1 MEYLSETVE
10 AYEKYVVENIEHVGS
25 VEKFLTAFQYIIPN
39 RYSDNELQTE
49 VYNCALKTIEMFHDY
64 VWAAAAANVQGNGNN
79 IEVSK
84 RIFRALKKSKTLP
97 KQSILLTTLFSLIT
111 NSEMLIE
118 LITIYM
124 DKNKGTKYRWPT
136 ILSIE
141 IVKTLIQIK
150 MFFNAGGSILC
161 HRHFP
166 TRPTLFEPVREDNEI
181 DLDEDEVSEDLQFE
195 DIFSQINKKTGQRWT
210 LAEARMIHKEK
221 EKRKRESSTVPT
233 QTTISVA
240 FGELIWIFRPLIYL
254 YALFKHG
261 PKSWRPWIYSLL
273 VDIASWRLQ
282 SSASHSFNSL
292 ELEELGRRRFLWVLY
307 LVRAPGPLKIFFKWL
322 TTSSFTK
329 VPGVETAA
337 FFIVN
342 ILQII
347 QQRYFYTAGSS

>member
-1 MEYLSETVE
+1 
-10 AYEKYVVENIEHVGS
+10 
-25 VEKFLTAFQYIIPN
+25 
-39 RYSDNELQTE
+39 
-49 VYNCALKTIEMFHDY
+49 
-64 VWAAAAANVQGNGNN
+64 
-79 IEVSK
+79 
-84 RIFRALKKSKTLP
+84 
-97 KQSILLTTLFSLIT
+97 
-111 NSEMLIE
+111 
-118 LITIYM
+118 M

-166 TRPTLFEPVREDNEI
+166 SRPSLFEPSQENDDI
-181 DLDEDEVSEDLQFE
+181 DHEDEDPLEEDLHFE
-195 DIFSQINKKTGQRWT
+195 DIFSHINNKTGKRWT
-210 LAEARMIHKEK
+210 LAEAQLIHKEI
-221 EKRKRESSTVPT
+221 EKRKRETSSIPT

-273 VDIASWRLQ
+273 VDIGSWRLQ
-282 SSASHSFNSL
+282 SGSASSFNSL

-322 TTSSFTK
+322 TTSSLTK
-329 VPGVETAA
+329 VPGIETAA
-337 FFIVN
+337 SFIVN

>member
-10 AYEKYVVENIEHVGS
+10 TYEKYVVDNIEHVGS

-64 VWAAAAANVQGNGNN
+64 VWATAAANVQGNGNV
-79 IEVSK
+79 EVSK
-84 RIFRALKKSKTLP
+84 RTFRALKKSKTLP
-97 KQSILLTTLFSLIT
+97 KQSVLLTTLFSLIT

-124 DKNKGTKYRWPT
+124 DKNKGTKYRWPA

-166 TRPTLFEPVREDNEI
+166 TRPTVFEPLQEDTEI
-181 DLDEDEVSEDLQFE
+181 DLDEDDISEDLQFE
-195 DIFSQINKKTGQRWT
+195 DIFAQINKKTGQRWT
-210 LAEARMIHKEK
+210 LAEAQLIHKEK
-221 EKRKRESSTVPT
+221 EKRKRENSSVPT

-273 VDIASWRLQ
+273 VDVGSWRLQ
-282 SSASHSFNSL
+282 SSAAASFNSL

-307 LVRAPGPLKIFFKWL
+307 LVRSPGPLKIFFKWL
-322 TTSSFTK
+322 TTSSLTK

>member
-10 AYEKYVVENIEHVGS
+10 TYEKYVVENIEHVGS

-64 VWAAAAANVQGNGNN
+64 VWSTAAANVQANENM
-79 IEVSK
+79 EVSK
-84 RIFRALKKSKTLP
+84 RIFKALKKSKTLP

-124 DKNKGTKYRWPT
+124 DKNKGTKYRWPA

-141 IVKTLIQIK
+141 VVKTLIQIK

-166 TRPTLFEPVREDNEI
+166 ARPSLFEPEGGDEIDNEE
-181 DLDEDEVSEDLQFE
+181 EDQPEDIHFE
-195 DIFSQINKKTGQRWT
+195 DIFAQINKKTGQRWT
-210 LAEARMIHKEK
+210 LAEAQMIHKEK
-221 EKRKRESSTVPT
+221 AKKKRESSSVPT

-273 VDIASWRLQ
+273 VDIGSWRLQ
-282 SSASHSFNSL
+282 SSAASSFNSL

-322 TTSSFTK
+322 TTSSLTK
-329 VPGVETAA
+329 VPGIETAA
-337 FFIVN
+337 LFIVN